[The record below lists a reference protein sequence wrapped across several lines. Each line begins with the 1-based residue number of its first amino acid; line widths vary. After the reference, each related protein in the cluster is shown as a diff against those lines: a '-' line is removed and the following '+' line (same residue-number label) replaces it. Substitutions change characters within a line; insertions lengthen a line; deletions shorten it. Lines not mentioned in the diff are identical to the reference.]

1 MHPTRT
7 LALLAVSTLLGSSA
21 LAASKMDVT
30 VADIGGNK
38 PIPAKYALCQPTED
52 GKSKGGDNM
61 RPEIS
66 WIGAPSNTK
75 SFTIIVHDPNVPQ
88 DFSKAG
94 KDGMIVAADAK
105 RKDFYHWGVADIPAK
120 KTRIAGGKTTAKIGF
135 GISLVNDLG
144 NYMPDAK
151 NYGGPCPPWNDERL
165 HHYHFT
171 VYALSVES
179 LGLEEDASVRDAVDA
194 LKKNKKNILASGEA
208 VGTYTLNSK
217 LPTQT
222 PTAPAAAK

>member
-7 LALLAVSTLLGSSA
+7 LAFVALSALLGTSA

-30 VADIGGNK
+30 VEQIGGNK
-38 PIPAKYALCQPTED
+38 PIPKKFALCQSTKD
-52 GKSKGGDNM
+52 GKSKGGDNI
-61 RPEIS
+61 RPQIE

-75 SFTIIVHDPNVPQ
+75 SFTIIVHDPDVPQ

-94 KDGMIVAADAK
+94 KDGMVIAANAP
-105 RKDFYHWGVADIPAK
+105 RKDFYHWGLADIPADK
-120 KTRIAGGKTTAKIGF
+120 KMVRRGKSSAVIGF
-135 GISLVNDLG
+135 GIPLVNDLG

-171 VYALSVES
+171 VYALGVES
-179 LGLEEDASVRDAVDA
+179 LKLEPDASVRDAVDA
-194 LKKNKKNILASGEA
+194 LKNNKNILAVGEA
-208 VGTYTLNSK
+208 VGTYTLNTK
-217 LPTQT
+217 LD
-222 PTAPAAAK
+222 AAKTEPAKTEAK